1 MAETDAKETVRHE
14 AERGPV
20 VWLTVYEAARQRG
33 DVALADRA
41 RGELAKRGVVIQ
53 SPVGGKP

>member
-1 MAETDAKETVRHE
+1 MAETESKKTVRYE
-14 AERGPV
+14 SERGPV
-20 VWLTVYEAARQRG
+20 VWLTVYEAALQRG

-53 SPVGGKP
+53 PVGGQR